1 MSWDRG
7 IRKYAG
13 FPCGHRLILQNFADA
28 VNHNAELIAPGT
40 EGIFSLQLTNAAYLS
55 SWMKENVAIPIDSVS
70 YEKELQSKQKDSVIR
85 KRSLSLA
92 TENNDYAKRWT
103 VRW

>member
-1 MSWDRG
+1 
-7 IRKYAG
+7 
-13 FPCGHRLILQNFADA
+13 
-28 VNHNAELIAPGT
+28 
-40 EGIFSLQLTNAAYLS
+40 
-55 SWMKENVAIPIDSVS
+55 MKENVAIPIDSVS